1 MLGRVSNLPTVWSNC
16 LTGWGLGGGGRWDK
30 LLGVSLFTSLLY
42 IGGMFLNDAF
52 DAEFDRNNRRT
63 RPIPSGAISRQEV
76 WRWGFAWIGVG
87 LAGMM
92 FEGKAALELAL
103 MLTALILLYNA
114 LHKLLAISPILMGGC
129 RILLYLTA
137 AATGEKGVTGEAIW
151 KGLAL
156 GSYVVG
162 LSCLARKETSRRVV
176 QLWPASLLAAPVLVA
191 FLVDNGSAWKGA
203 TFFSVVLALWSYRS
217 LSASLG
223 RAGTN
228 VGYTVSHLLAGIVL
242 VDLLAVANP
251 SLPGLLL
258 FALCFVS
265 ALLLQRS
272 IPAT

>member
-1 MLGRVSNLPTVWSNC
+1 
-16 LTGWGLGGGGRWDK
+16 
-30 LLGVSLFTSLLY
+30 
-42 IGGMFLNDAF
+42 
-52 DAEFDRNNRRT
+52 
-63 RPIPSGAISRQEV
+63 
-76 WRWGFAWIGVG
+76 
-87 LAGMM
+87 
-92 FEGKAALELAL
+92 LAL